1 MLTLANGLSNML
13 FYLEFWP
20 SVIPGFYYP
29 LSFQLF
35 FSQDVCL
42 DYMLPGTEQHNII
55 PTFQLPTLSLTAEEN
70 GVHVKMIQSPFL
82 NSHMNEYAPKC
93 A

>member
-1 MLTLANGLSNML
+1 MAYQICCFTLNFGPVSFRVFTIHYL
-13 FYLEFWP
+13 F
-20 SVIPGFYYP
+20 S
-29 LSFQLF
+29 
-35 FSQDVCL
+35 C
-42 DYMLPGTEQHNII
+42 YMLPGTEQHNII

-82 NSHMNEYAPKC
+82 NSLMNRYAPKC